1 MNAKHLILAA
11 VVTVWA
17 GAAAAAIKYGHAEAV
32 APDGV
37 ETVTVP
43 RVVVTAKRA
52 DATIARV
59 VVVGRRVDTIH
70 ARAAHERP
78 QG

>member
-17 GAAAAAIKYGHAEAV
+17 GAAAAAIKYGHPEPV
-32 APDGV
+32 N
-37 ETVTVP
+37 VTAGIP

-52 DATIARV
+52 EAPVARV
-59 VVVGRRVDTIH
+59 VVVGRRAEANQVLA
-70 ARAAHERP
+70 AR
-78 QG
+78 